1 MSPRSL
7 QVLPN
12 YIPQVKSAFKK
23 RYIRQ
28 RDLARDAK
36 TGANSVSHFL
46 NGKPVVRKNFC
57 QLCHCLGI
65 DWETIASVD
74 FSDSSDIS
82 LDPEASNTSNCSYFV
97 GRGTAI
103 RELKELVNQKAK
115 IILIYGEGGVGK
127 SSLSWQFLSTQ
138 EYDLILEVW
147 MAKETKNITPAKS
160 VVEEWLRRHFND
172 QPMGDFAA
180 TLERL
185 EQKLRNKNKRVGILI
200 DNLEPA
206 LDKNGNLIPLHHDY
220 VELLKVL
227 ANPAGNC
234 VTLITSRERL
244 AETAV
249 DCHGYRLVGLDL
261 KAWEKFFSSQNINP
275 NSHALP
281 AIHAAYAGNAKA
293 MHIISGVIDID
304 WAGDVDAYWDA
315 NEKYLL
321 MERDLEDLVATQ
333 FNRLQE
339 IDPQAYKLLCRLGCY
354 RYQDVRSVSLA
365 GVMYL
370 LWDLPEVERLRVV
383 KSVSDRSLL
392 DFINDEYWLHP
403 VIRAEAIARLRNSEE
418 WELVN
423 RKAAE
428 FWTESVETVE
438 TGEDALQALEAY
450 YHYIELND
458 FEKAAETILKERK
471 TKLSYLGEE
480 ESLNDSFGR
489 LGLWQYMI
497 SAIGFII
504 DKVDREYFLLIL
516 YGYLGGQYQ
525 RSGNIQK
532 ALIYYQQSRAM
543 AIKCQNKYPQNNNKL
558 SQKIIQQGI
567 ANLLSMSNCKF
578 TLGETEQAIKFYEK
592 VNLLA
597 ENANL
602 RLFVAFS
609 YFGLARLYSDPKSEK
624 HDRQKAY
631 DSLEKGYQVYRGIS
645 VQMLTAWSE
654 VYSCLIAGIVYR
666 NLGENQQALSMFEQ
680 TITYAEESKSRLVK
694 GQALH
699 ELAVLYRNL
708 NEFDIA
714 INKHDEAREI
724 LWQLKAESSL
734 AMLYYEM
741 GLTYQRIGDVENSN
755 KNFKV
760 AIQLFD
766 RIVAPKQI
774 DKVEKAMGG
783 EE

>member
-7 QVLPN
+7 QVLPQ

-23 RYIRQ
+23 RYVRQ
-28 RDLARDAK
+28 RDLAKDAK
-36 TGANSVSHFL
+36 TGANSITNFL
-46 NGKPVVRKNFC
+46 SGKPVARKNFC
-57 QLCHCLGI
+57 QLCQCLGM
-65 DWETIASVD
+65 DWETIATIGNSNISD
-74 FSDSSDIS
+74 FF
-82 LDPEASNTSNCSYFV
+82 LDPEGSNTSNCSYFV
-97 GRGTAI
+97 GRDKAI
-103 RELKELVNQKAK
+103 RELKELVDQKAK
-115 IILIYGEGGVGK
+115 VILIYGEGGVGK
-127 SSLSWQFLSTQ
+127 SSLSWQFLSNQ
-138 EYDLILEVW
+138 GYDLILEIW

-160 VVEEWLRRHFND
+160 VVEEWLRRHFNEK
-172 QPMGDFAA
+172 PTGDFAA

-185 EQKLRNKNKRVGILI
+185 EQKLRNQTKKVGILI

-206 LDKNGNLIPLHHDY
+206 LDKEGNFISLHHDY
-220 VELLKVL
+220 VDLLKVL
-227 ANPAGNC
+227 TNPAGNC

-244 AETAV
+244 GEAAV
-249 DCHGYRLVGLDL
+249 NFHGYRLVGLDI

-275 NSHALP
+275 NSPALP

-304 WAGDVDAYWDA
+304 WDRDLDAYWEA

-339 IDPQAYKLLCRLGCY
+339 VDPQAYKLLCRLGCY

-365 GVMYL
+365 GVIYL
-370 LWDLPEVERLRVV
+370 LWDLPEVERQQVV
-383 KSVSDRSLL
+383 KSLADRSLL
-392 DFINDEYWLHP
+392 DYFTDEYWLHP
-403 VIRAEAIARLRNSEE
+403 VIRAEAIARLRSSEE
-418 WELVN
+418 WEVVN

-428 FWTESVETVE
+428 FWTESVKTVE

-458 FEKAAETILKERK
+458 FQMAAETILKERK

-489 LGLWQYMI
+489 LGLWQSMI

-504 DKVDREYFLLIL
+504 DKVEQEYLLLIL

-532 ALIYYQQSRAM
+532 ALSYYQQSRAM
-543 AIKCQNKYPQNNNKL
+543 AIKCQTKYPQNNNKL

-567 ANLLSMSNCKF
+567 ANLLNMSSCKF

-597 ENANL
+597 GNANL

-631 DSLEKGYQVYRGIS
+631 DFLERGYQVYQEIS
-645 VQMLTAWSE
+645 VNLLTAWSE

-666 NLGENQQALSMFEQ
+666 NLGENERALEMFQQ
-680 TITYAEESKSRLVK
+680 TIIYAEESKSRLVK

-708 NEFDIA
+708 NELEIA

-724 LWQLKAESSL
+724 LSQLKAESNL
-734 AMLYYEM
+734 AMLHYEM
-741 GLTYQRIGDVENSN
+741 GLTYQKIGDIENSN

-766 RIVAPKQI
+766 HIVAPKQV
-774 DKVEKAMGG
+774 DKVEKAMGS